1 MKKLL
6 LSLLTLLAL
15 SACQKASIY
24 DDELEQRLKGNLI
37 VNVFKLEQTPFSTLT
52 RTEPAEACSR
62 LSFAVYDLTGKRV
75 DIVSQ
80 KVDDAKFGSASFL
93 LDEGDYQL
101 VIVAHSSDG
110 NPTMTDLTRIQFSN
124 KLGFTDTFLY
134 YGNISIGEESVEMDL
149 TLNRIVALCRFCI
162 TDDIPDDV
170 TRMQFYY
177 TGGSGTFDASTG
189 FGSVNSK
196 QSIFFD
202 VTEGQKQF
210 DLYTFPHDTEGT
222 LHLTV
227 TAYDDG
233 DNILKEREFEV
244 PVTRNKI
251 TWLSCPYFTGSG
263 SSSSSVFSIDV
274 DTDWAGDTHL
284 TF

>member
-251 TWLSCPYFTGSG
+251 TWLSGPYFTGSG